1 MPNSGDITSTGLMG
15 MIEKNAEDKIYTS
28 LIGVGVDFN
37 TELTEKISDVRGANY
52 YSVHSSSEFKKT
64 LADELDYMVTPLI
77 FDLDLFFKS
86 EDYEIENV
94 YGADSVNKTTGNI
107 MHINTLFHHQA
118 IQKVKLKEE

>member
-15 MIEKNAEDKIYTS
+15 MIKKNAEDKIYTS

-64 LADELDYMVTPLI
+64 LADEFVLYVFRFFFVLI
-77 FDLDLFFKS
+77 MYTDFD
-86 EDYEIENV
+86 
-94 YGADSVNKTTGNI
+94 
-107 MHINTLFHHQA
+107 
-118 IQKVKLKEE
+118 